1 MGLYDETVKVGRRT
15 MVLFFIIDTS
25 GSMRGAK
32 IGQVNTAIEGILPKI
47 KEISK
52 ENADAEIKVCVLNFA
67 TKAKWVTAAPVSVE
81 DEAYRWEYV
90 EAGGTTALGDAC
102 RELNKALS
110 TTTFMKEV
118 SGSYAPVLFLMSDGE
133 PTDDYR
139 SGIEVLKR
147 NNWFKAAIKVA
158 IGIGNDANKGMLA
171 EFTGSDE
178 SVIEVHTPEEL
189 KKLQEDSNVENVAA
203 MQFSLYPL
211 DEQNRPV
218 GIALDRAMQPG
229 ETFQVVG
236 LNKLYLKEF
245 FGDRLS
251 EADLSAIE
259 NGTGCIVR
267 NPIAVSVG
275 EGDSLPSTRYT
286 VGSAITVAGKAL
298 TVLETMDDYDG
309 YLSVGNS
316 GFTNG
321 VQVIVIDQLYPVLT
335 GRDTYAE
342 LLPLLTE
349 GADRKAFD
357 QVLEKFCQEIPG
369 TMSVSYEQ
377 TDQQLEESFA
387 QIHLLAWGLILFVGL
402 IGVLNIINTVYTNIH
417 TRKKEIGTQRAIGMS
432 LKSLYKTFLWEGAY
446 YGLLAAVIGGMA
458 GSFCA
463 MVIQGAQTGTVT
475 LGTPPWLPLLEAAGV
490 SVAVCL
496 LATGIPL
503 RQIAR
508 LSIVDAIETVE

>member
-1 MGLYDETVKVGRRT
+1 
-15 MVLFFIIDTS
+15 
-25 GSMRGAK
+25 
-32 IGQVNTAIEGILPKI
+32 
-47 KEISK
+47 
-52 ENADAEIKVCVLNFA
+52 
-67 TKAKWVTAAPVSVE
+67 
-81 DEAYRWEYV
+81 
-90 EAGGTTALGDAC
+90 
-102 RELNKALS
+102 
-110 TTTFMKEV
+110 
-118 SGSYAPVLFLMSDGE
+118 
-133 PTDDYR
+133 
-139 SGIEVLKR
+139 
-147 NNWFKAAIKVA
+147 
-158 IGIGNDANKGMLA
+158 
-171 EFTGSDE
+171 
-178 SVIEVHTPEEL
+178 
-189 KKLQEDSNVENVAA
+189 
-203 MQFSLYPL
+203 
-211 DEQNRPV
+211 
-218 GIALDRAMQPG
+218 
-229 ETFQVVG
+229 
-236 LNKLYLKEF
+236 
-245 FGDRLS
+245 
-251 EADLSAIE
+251 
-259 NGTGCIVR
+259 
-267 NPIAVSVG
+267 
-275 EGDSLPSTRYT
+275 
-286 VGSAITVAGKAL
+286 
-298 TVLETMDDYDG
+298 MDDYDG

-475 LGTPPWLPLLEAAGV
+475 LGTPPWLPLFGSSGRLCGGLPAGHGDSPAPNCTFVYCRRHRNGRIEKKKRSAAVKCCGSFSFV
-490 SVAVCL
+490 YS
-496 LATGIPL
+496 GII
-503 RQIAR
+503 RRAAASR
-508 LSIVDAIETVE
+508 REKETVQNPQAELANAAMGLELFRRVFSRQPHCGGTGQCSLQWRSDSEKSCHDSAPAYILCPSPEPSGGPRFPHRRRRPHR